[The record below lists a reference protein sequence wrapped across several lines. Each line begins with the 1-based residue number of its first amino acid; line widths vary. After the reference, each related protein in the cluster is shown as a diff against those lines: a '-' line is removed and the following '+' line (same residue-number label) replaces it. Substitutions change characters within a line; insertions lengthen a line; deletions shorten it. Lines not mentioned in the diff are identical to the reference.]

1 MGKNYSLLK
10 VLLKETILLW
20 VFMLLEYSLK
30 KTKNLGFA
38 NDFKGSGKLQEL

>member
-1 MGKNYSLLK
+1 MGIYA
-10 VLLKETILLW
+10 TG
-20 VFMLLEYSLK
+20 VFPK